1 MGVAGSGKT
10 TVGTL
15 LAERH
20 GGVFHDAD
28 DFHPQANVDKMAQ
41 GHPLTD
47 DDRLPWLQRLRQEV
61 INTAPE
67 GKITLLACSALKQT
81 YREILGSDQTD
92 VSIVYLAGDLETLV
106 ERINIRE
113 AHYMKPGML
122 ASQLE
127 TLEAPS
133 PEEALHVS
141 ILSSPEEIVTQIES
155 ALFQSASLLP

>member
-1 MGVAGSGKT
+1 MGVAASGTT

-28 DFHPQANVDKMAQ
+28 DFHPQANVDKMSQ

-81 YREILGSDQTD
+81 YREILGLDQTG

>member
-81 YREILGSDQTD
+81 YREILGLDQTD

-113 AHYMKPGML
+113 DHYMKPGML

-133 PEEALHVS
+133 PEEALHIS
-141 ILSSPEEIVTQIES
+141 IRSSPEEIVTQIES
-155 ALFQSASLLP
+155 ALFQSAFLLP